1 MEDCDKKPDCL
12 EETIDESTI
21 SLESTSD
28 KTSKIDTILIR
39 SNNSTQISLQMNVV
53 NNDEHPEHVLSGK
66 IIAEKK
72 KHSENWDGEEI
83 SIKKLK
89 TGEYY
94 QIVLEP
100 SEVYT
105 LYRKLS
111 TLYASFSPK
120 DGGEYGKYVKFDGSP
135 ESIRNFFHSDP
146 FKSFKINQN
155 REKKELIESFSNLI
169 CHDEVDKTTIEL
181 MSKINFSSKEVVNQ
195 LLNLMTMSEE
205 LKNTLANID
214 LKTLSDIHLIVGIS
228 RLKKIRDTIRSNLDC
243 GNEKRWQKFFENNI
257 WVLEQ
262 LFFLPAAYLARE
274 AETGISDIRGKGSNT
289 TDFAFTHKMSN
300 EIGIIEIKTPKTA
313 LIDHPSTQY
322 RNHVYTISSEVVNG
336 VSQALRNRYNLLF
349 NYKSKTNTSGPN
361 EYTVMQ
367 PKCILII
374 GSYSS
379 IQDNE
384 DHISTFELYRNNLQG
399 VQIITFDELV
409 SKIDSIINLI
419 SKEGFNNIIG
429 K

>member
-181 MSKINFSSKEVVNQ
+181 MSKINFSS
-195 LLNLMTMSEE
+195 
-205 LKNTLANID
+205 NI
-214 LKTLSDIHLIVGIS
+214 KTIHL
-228 RLKKIRDTIRSNLDC
+228 
-243 GNEKRWQKFFENNI
+243 
-257 WVLEQ
+257 
-262 LFFLPAAYLARE
+262 LPLSY
-274 AETGISDIRGKGSNT
+274 
-289 TDFAFTHKMSN
+289 
-300 EIGIIEIKTPKTA
+300 
-313 LIDHPSTQY
+313 
-322 RNHVYTISSEVVNG
+322 ISSAKPTKR
-336 VSQALRNRYNLLF
+336 SMHAF
-349 NYKSKTNTSGPN
+349 KSF
-361 EYTVMQ
+361 
-367 PKCILII
+367 
-374 GSYSS
+374 SS
-379 IQDNE
+379 I
-384 DHISTFELYRNNLQG
+384 ISLGE
-399 VQIITFDELV
+399 
-409 SKIDSIINLI
+409 
-419 SKEGFNNIIG
+419 
-429 K
+429 